1 MSAVLDFFL
10 HNFFCIQN
18 FPFFFSINFLHC
30 ELSPAQLKMV
40 DYMNEL
46 RALHHFGFVVQR
58 DRTAIN
64 SEQAEVSCT
73 INLGSDGNH

>member
-1 MSAVLDFFL
+1 
-10 HNFFCIQN
+10 
-18 FPFFFSINFLHC
+18 
-30 ELSPAQLKMV
+30 
-40 DYMNEL
+40 MNEL
-46 RALHHFGFVVQR
+46 RALHHFGFAVQR